1 MASHRR
7 MTRKNRSMKKKMG
20 GNPVLTN
27 VAVPVALVA
36 ANTLIK
42 GKKGKKGKK
51 SMKKRFTRSNKRR

>member
-7 MTRKNRSMKKKMG
+7 MTRKNRKSMKSRKG

-42 GKKGKKGKK
+42 GNKGKK

>member
-7 MTRKNRSMKKKMG
+7 MTRKNRSMKRKG
-20 GNPVLTN
+20 GNPVFTN
-27 VAVPVALVA
+27 VAIPVALVA